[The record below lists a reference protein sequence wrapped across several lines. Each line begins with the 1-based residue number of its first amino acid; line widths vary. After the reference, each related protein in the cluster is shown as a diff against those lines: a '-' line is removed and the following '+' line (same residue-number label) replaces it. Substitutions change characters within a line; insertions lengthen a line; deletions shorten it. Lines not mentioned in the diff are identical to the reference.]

1 MQDQVYCSLC
11 TEKVDPMQKGA
22 KLMGKASMKFRC
34 NKCNTV
40 AAAQQ
45 RWLGTWPIEEFKD
58 LPDEAIAAFYKSAH
72 GANPYKLKSLTM
84 DSLKS
89 VFIERQQETE
99 FTEYLPIN
107 VWMSRGF
114 TEEQVKACPSKPQK
128 VRGTV
133 YAVEVEQK
141 SKSKIT
147 DQVRERIRDIQKN
160 SKKALRQKASNPIK
174 RLLADGSSTEVGAE
188 AARVAEREAED
199 SSSSSDSEAA
209 RKQKKEE
216 AKNKKKAKEAEKQGQ
231 QEEKDRKAAEAKRQK
246 QEQSA
251 KDKAAKE
258 AAKAVKATQAFAT
271 KVTAKLSPLIPQM
284 ERIQQHDSFS
294 QSPVWAQERF
304 VKNNVSMIGLK
315 AEADLAM
322 KDKSPPP
329 LSATLDDVGKLTQE
343 AAAIIK
349 IFNPILAALEKL

>member
-1 MQDQVYCSLC
+1 MQDQIICSLC

-34 NKCNTV
+34 NKCNVNTV

-114 TEEQVKACPSKPQK
+114 TEEQVKACPSKPHK
-128 VRGTV
+128 VWEAV

-141 SKSKIT
+141 FMTKIT

-160 SKKALRQKASNPIK
+160 SKKASRQKTSNPLK

-188 AARVAEREAED
+188 AARTAVRALAGSVGVAEREAED
-199 SSSSSDSEAA
+199 SSSSSATA
-209 RKQKKEE
+209 R
-216 AKNKKKAKEAEKQGQ
+216 Q
-231 QEEKDRKAAEAKRQK
+231 QESRKRRRQRTRRRQKRQK
-246 QEQSA
+246 SRDNKKRKIGKQPKRSDRN
-251 KDKAAKE
+251 KSSLRR
-258 AAKAVKATQAFAT
+258 TRLRR
-271 KVTAKLSPLIPQM
+271 KL
-284 ERIQQHDSFS
+284 R
-294 QSPVWAQERF
+294 RR
-304 VKNNVSMIGLK
+304 
-315 AEADLAM
+315 
-322 KDKSPPP
+322 
-329 LSATLDDVGKLTQE
+329 
-343 AAAIIK
+343 
-349 IFNPILAALEKL
+349 

>member
-1 MQDQVYCSLC
+1 MH
-11 TEKVDPMQKGA
+11 KGV
-22 KLMGKASMKFRC
+22 KLMGKWRMKFRC

-45 RWLGTWPIEEFKD
+45 RWLGTWPIDEFKD
-58 LPDEAIAAFYKSAH
+58 LPEEAIAAFYKSAH

-114 TEEQVKACPSKPQK
+114 TEEQVKACLSKPHK
-128 VRGTV
+128 VWEAV
-133 YAVEVEQK
+133 YAVEVEQM

-160 SKKALRQKASNPIK
+160 SKKALRQQAPNAIK

-188 AARVAEREAED
+188 AARAAVRALVGIAEREAED

-304 VKNNVSMIGLK
+304 VKNNVSMIGLE

-329 LSATLDDVGKLTQE
+329 LSATQDDVGKLTQE

>member
-1 MQDQVYCSLC
+1 
-11 TEKVDPMQKGA
+11 MQKGV
-22 KLMGKASMKFRC
+22 KLTSKASMKFRC
-34 NKCNTV
+34 NKCNTA

-45 RWLGTWPIEEFKD
+45 RWLGTWPIKEFKD

-99 FTEYLPIN
+99 FMEYLPIN

-114 TEEQVKACPSKPQK
+114 TEEQVKACPSKPHQ
-128 VRGTV
+128 VREAV

-160 SKKALRQKASNPIK
+160 SKKTLRQQASNPLK

-188 AARVAEREAED
+188 AARTAVRALAGSVGVAEREAED

-216 AKNKKKAKEAEKQGQ
+216 AKNKKKATEAEKQGQ

-329 LSATLDDVGKLTQE
+329 LSATQDDVGKLTQE